1 MSLEGKID
9 VGTAREEMYTTHN
22 LRVDK
27 IIFTAI
33 TRDALKTYHKLCIN
47 LCSCF

>member
-9 VGTAREEMYTTHN
+9 VGTVPREEMYTMHK

-27 IIFTAI
+27 ILLYLPRSHAM
-33 TRDALKTYHKLCIN
+33 L
-47 LCSCF
+47 